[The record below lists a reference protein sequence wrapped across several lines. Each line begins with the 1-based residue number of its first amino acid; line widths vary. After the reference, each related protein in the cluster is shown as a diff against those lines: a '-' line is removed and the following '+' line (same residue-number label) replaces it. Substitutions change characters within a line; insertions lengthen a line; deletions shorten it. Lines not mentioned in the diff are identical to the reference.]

1 MSENKKHVTD
11 SKKINSWIVVFL
23 SFFLGVLGAHRF
35 YVGRWK
41 TGLLMFFTMGG
52 FFIWWIVDFLII
64 YFRGF
69 SDAEG
74 NLIMPPQLK
83 IMPPQ
88 LTPRHKEIS
97 WWLFMGF
104 FTIPLIYLGGNWIFF
119 GCPVVVIIGLLGWN
133 ASKCPHCKQ
142 AFSTKEINRILVD
155 SYQATK
161 TVKVKDKILDNKY
174 NTTGYIEREEQRL
187 VTNKVYD
194 VYNKCTKC
202 SKEWVTKLT
211 TY

>member
-1 MSENKKHVTD
+1 MPKNINNANV
-11 SKKINSWIVVFL
+11 SKKNIWILVFL
-23 SFFLGVLGAHRF
+23 SYFLGILGAHRF
-35 YVGRWK
+35 YIGRWK

-64 YFRGF
+64 CFRGF

-74 NLIMPPQLK
+74 NLIIPPRLK
-83 IMPPQ
+83 I
-88 LTPRHKEIS
+88 TPRHKEIS
-97 WWLFMGF
+97 WWLLMGF
-104 FTIPLIYLGGNWIFF
+104 FTIPLIYLGGNWILF

-142 AFSTKEINRILVD
+142 AFSTKEINRILVN
-155 SYQATK
+155 SYQTTE

-174 NTTGYIEREEQRL
+174 NTTGYIEREEKRL

>member
-1 MSENKKHVTD
+1 MPKNINNANV
-11 SKKINSWIVVFL
+11 SKKNIWILVFL
-23 SFFLGVLGAHRF
+23 SYFLGILGAHRF

-64 YFRGF
+64 CFRGF

-74 NLIMPPQLK
+74 NLIIPPRLK
-83 IMPPQ
+83 
-88 LTPRHKEIS
+88 TPRHKEIS
-97 WWLFMGF
+97 WWLLMGF
-104 FTIPLIYLGGNWIFF
+104 FTIPLIYLGGNWILF

-142 AFSTKEINRILVD
+142 AFSTKEINRILVN
-155 SYQATK
+155 SYQTTE